1 MLNIFPDLLFL
12 QLLAPFMLRVA
23 MGVMLFWIG
32 YSYIFRDRD
41 AVVAQL
47 SNKWPKSAVGFVWF
61 GGIFDMVVGALLV
74 AGLFTQAAA
83 IAGALIA
90 IDALFAKFIY
100 RDLDKVVKYS
110 KMFYIL
116 VLIIS
121 LSLIF
126 SGAGAFAIDL
136 PL

>member
-1 MLNIFPDLLFL
+1 
-12 QLLAPFMLRVA
+12 
-23 MGVMLFWIG
+23 
-32 YSYIFRDRD
+32 
-41 AVVAQL
+41 
-47 SNKWPKSAVGFVWF
+47 VWS
-61 GGIFDMVVGALLV
+61 GGIIEMVAGIFLV
-74 AGLFTQAAA
+74 AGLFTQGVA

-90 IDALFAKFIY
+90 IDALFAKILY

>member
-12 QLLAPFMLRVA
+12 QILAPFILRIA
-23 MGVMLFWIG
+23 LGVMFIWIG
-32 YSYIFRDRD
+32 YSYLFKDR
-41 AVVAQL
+41 VAAIALL
-47 SNKWPKSAVGFVWF
+47 SNKWPKIAKPSILF
-61 GGIFDMVVGALLV
+61 GGGFAIVTGLLLIV
-74 AGLFTQAAA
+74 GLFTQGAA

-90 IDALFAKFIY
+90 MDALFAKFLY
-100 RDLDKVVKYS
+100 KEFDKVVKYS

-116 VLIIS
+116 ILIIS
-121 LSLIF
+121 LSLIV

>member
-12 QLLAPFMLRVA
+12 QLLAPFLLRVA
-23 MGVMLFWIG
+23 VGAMLFWIG
-32 YSYIFRDRD
+32 YSYIFKDRVATITQLKTKFPRLASF
-41 AVVAQL
+41 AVW
-47 SNKWPKSAVGFVWF
+47 S
-61 GGIFDMVVGALLV
+61 GGIIEMVAGIFLV
-74 AGLFTQAAA
+74 AGLFTQGVA

-90 IDALFAKFIY
+90 IDALFAKILY